1 MRAALAEK
9 RDVAVRIKK
18 CVHTTNF
25 NLVYFRKKNKN
36 KSELLKKRISAKLIQ
51 DDNPCS
57 WRV

>member
-25 NLVYFRKKNKN
+25 NLVYFRKKIKINQN
-36 KSELLKKRISAKLIQ
+36 
-51 DDNPCS
+51 C
-57 WRV
+57 